1 MRAASV
7 SLALHPR
14 LQAQFLARV
23 GRKKILQY
31 RELRT
36 EMKVEPQAP
45 LGAAVGVAGTS
56 IRWVLTLVFPS

>member
-7 SLALHPR
+7 SLVSHPQP
-14 LQAQFLARV
+14 QAKFLARV
-23 GRKKILQY
+23 GRKKVLQY

-45 LGAAVGVAGTS
+45 LGATVGVAGTS
-56 IRWVLTLVFPS
+56 IGWGLTLAFTS